1 MAGPLSETILEMVAA
16 CGPSQS
22 ITTDEIARAYQAA
35 IAKPKDKPHAWRRFI
50 RPAREEAI
58 GLARA
63 GRLVILRKG
72 KQVDPKAPIKGVIR
86 VAPFTPGDIA
96 PD

>member
-1 MAGPLSETILEMVAA
+1 MAEPLTDVILEMVGA
-16 CGPSQS
+16 CAPGKS

-35 IAKPKDKPHAWRRFI
+35 NAKPKDPPDAWRRFI

-63 GRLVILRKG
+63 GRIVILRKG
-72 KQVDPKAPIKGVIR
+72 KPVDPTAPIKGVIR
-86 VAPFTPGDIA
+86 LAPA
-96 PD
+96 ES